1 MKGQHVSVN
10 VSLYKIIIYN
20 KYIEYIEYIEY
31 KEKIHYIIKINKI
44 NKMKTYNGY
53 GTDPLF
59 FTPNYDNLYLL
70 AQELQNRYYD
80 YENAYSKE
88 EREECTIPHLKER
101 RPDVPEHRIQLLEY
115 KIRFNYAYFVEI
127 FIDFHKQKTKS
138 YSATPIIELP
148 DIQFPVIQNPNPNKN
163 PNVKKKLFMYELN
176 TLSDYGR
183 FKVMALNELY
193 DLLKDIDKK
202 TLENTVEIPPLQPG
216 ASLEFVII
224 TLIILASRLEYE
236 LQLEYNI
243 DNTIKRI
250 YFINYDYPKK
260 YYGTTSYPKLQI

>member
-1 MKGQHVSVN
+1 
-10 VSLYKIIIYN
+10 
-20 KYIEYIEYIEY
+20 
-31 KEKIHYIIKINKI
+31 
-44 NKMKTYNGY
+44 MKTYNGY
-53 GTDPLF
+53 GMDPLF

-88 EREECTIPHLKER
+88 EREECTIPHLKEW

-115 KIRFNYAYFVEI
+115 KIRLNYAYFVEI

-163 PNVKKKLFMYELN
+163 PNVKKKLFTYETNMLN
-176 TLSDYGR
+176 EYAR
-183 FKVMALNELY
+183 FKVMVLNEKY
-193 DLLKDIDKK
+193 DLVKDIDKNSIE
-202 TLENTVEIPPLQPG
+202 LPRLQPG

-236 LQLEYNI
+236 LKLEYNL

-260 YYGTTSYPKLQI
+260 YNGTTSYPKLQI